1 MSAAFVLTP
10 ELQDAIL
17 RLAAQSDVRSISCSF
32 DEFDLWR
39 GLLNEQMRRATR
51 LGLPAQEALCLM
63 GPQSGIPGITPIPLI
78 YEDES
83 YPPEPDPRTGGFA
96 PHRWGGEIHI
106 PYEGACGGDL
116 FILPK
121 WHNVFLER
129 LAAAPR
135 PKLSYLIG
143 GKKCN
148 YLLTNRDLGE
158 LPCATR
164 ADCAGSFLYKNMQP
178 YPDCNPF
185 HESRYF

>member
-17 RLAAQSDVRSISCSF
+17 RLAAQPDIRSISCPF

-129 LAAAPR
+129 LAGPSA
-135 PKLSYLIG
+135 KFSYLLS
-143 GKKCN
+143 GKRCN